1 MDINVFTTHVR
12 EIILQL
18 NKLKQQKTELEN
30 TIQKLKEEKDSA
42 NQELKLLQTE
52 YNSLL
57 MGKVLNI
64 YDNDIEVSKRRIN
77 NMIRMV
83 DKCITILSEK

>member
-1 MDINVFTTHVR
+1 MDIKVFTTHVR
-12 EIILQL
+12 EMILQL
-18 NKLKQQKTELEN
+18 NELKKKKAELED
-30 TIQKLKEEKDSA
+30 TIQKLIEEKDSA
-42 NQELKLLQTE
+42 KQELKTLQTE

-57 MGKVLNI
+57 MGKMLNI